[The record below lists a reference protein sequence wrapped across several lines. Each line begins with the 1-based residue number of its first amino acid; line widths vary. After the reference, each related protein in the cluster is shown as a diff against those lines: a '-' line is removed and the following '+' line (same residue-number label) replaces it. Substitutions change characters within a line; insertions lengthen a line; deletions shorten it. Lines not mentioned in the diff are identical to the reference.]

1 MVRSCG
7 GVDPIRLAVWQAVGG
22 CLLSSSAGVCTLPY
36 PALSN
41 DRRVKGCYAWR
52 AYGRWHARP
61 YPLTG
66 GVCCRGWQAQ
76 GHCYL
81 PPISHLVL
89 PCLAG
94 ARVIAGTRSSHLIG
108 GRWFGTC
115 LAWQVRGGSV
125 CRGPSLTVPQ
135 GGGGGSEG
143 GVWATRVHV
152 GVQRARSGTTR
163 VTAVRRA
170 AVAPDVR
177 SNVTQRTCA
186 RRPGRVGRSM
196 MSSLPYPAS

>member
-7 GVDPIRLAVWQAVGG
+7 GVDPARLPVWQAVGG
-22 CLLSSSAGVCTLPY
+22 CLLNSSAGVCTLPY

-94 ARVIAGTRSSHLIG
+94 ARVIAGTRSSYLIG

-115 LAWQVRGGSV
+115 FAWQVRGGSV

-135 GGGGGSEG
+135 GGGGGSDG
-143 GVWATRVHV
+143 GV
-152 GVQRARSGTTR
+152 GDEGTC
-163 VTAVRRA
+163 RRA
-170 AVAPDVR
+170 ARKEWHHKGDSCSQGGGGAG
-177 SNVTQRTCA
+177 CA
-186 RRPGRVGRSM
+186 EQCHTAYVCE
-196 MSSLPYPAS
+196 